1 MIRSSAS
8 FPNTTRTCN
17 RIMHR
22 LQGTFQRQLD
32 LSSISRQCGLREFS
46 SIPRKKSGS
55 PNPSGTMHNSNT
67 TNNNDDTSA
76 EDTIKNNKQPFVK
89 YKLEP
94 GEWDINRRDPYHR
107 PKPPRNKLTSAEDF
121 ANRPPVGF
129 DNEFSTYEDSMI
141 ALSWLDAKTCKS
153 IYSLYMDMMVRH
165 QTEHPGRTSHEYV
178 CRVLA
183 QRFQITTW
191 RAAGVVQLQHAEE
204 QMRRNNPELLC
215 EDQAQWAEN
224 TILKNIQDAYKSQR
238 ALPPNRGRGGEEQ
251 AFVEDPVGIHG
262 LGEPDE
268 ISSSWTTTDDIYDME
283 TKLQKANTRDEE
295 LAKILIDEHVYK
307 EDVDESTVQVRTDGV
322 AKRLIKAQQKQKEE
336 NKQQSKEDNKVTAV
350 EGIPNT
356 ENNGQGNKRP
366 RWKYVAQVVNTRAMR
381 KKGKKITS
389 YANNNMENTLVEE
402 DGTLRVATVEEA
414 KKAAWKP
421 TRTRGN
427 EYIYEGV
434 KKDWLK
440 KTIKGSTDVW
450 GRAPVTAAAAAVQQG
465 GQGEGNKKAAETIS
479 EKTPSEEK
487 EEIKAASDPTDNK
500 EPESKE
506 ENEIKAYDPLDSKKP
521 ENKEENESSTTETND
536 SIDEPQNKETNS
548 EKAEDTK

>member
-1 MIRSSAS
+1 
-8 FPNTTRTCN
+8 
-17 RIMHR
+17 MH
-22 LQGTFQRQLD
+22 
-32 LSSISRQCGLREFS
+32 SNNNI
-46 SIPRKKSGS
+46 
-55 PNPSGTMHNSNT
+55 NSN
-67 TNNNDDTSA
+67 NNKNNDDTSA
-76 EDTIKNNKQPFVK
+76 EETIKNNKQPFVK

-141 ALSWLDAKTCKS
+141 ALSWLDSKTCKS

-183 QRFQITTW
+183 QRFQINTW

-215 EDQAQWAEN
+215 DDQAQWAEN

-238 ALPPNRGRGGEEQ
+238 ALPPNRGRGGEQQ

-283 TKLQKANTRDEE
+283 TKLQKANMRDEE
-295 LAKILIDEHVYK
+295 LAKILIDGHIYK

-336 NKQQSKEDNKVTAV
+336 NKKQSKDDKVTTV

-479 EKTPSEEK
+479 EEKSPSEEND
-487 EEIKAASDPTDNK
+487 EIKAASDPADN
-500 EPESKE
+500 
-506 ENEIKAYDPLDSKKP
+506 NEP
-521 ENKEENESSTTETND
+521 ENKEEDATSTTETND
-536 SIDEPQNKETNS
+536 SIDDAENKENDS
-548 EKAEDTK
+548 DKPEDTK

>member
-1 MIRSSAS
+1 
-8 FPNTTRTCN
+8 
-17 RIMHR
+17 MHR
-22 LQGTFQRQLD
+22 LQGTFQ
-32 LSSISRQCGLREFS
+32 RQCGLREFS
-46 SIPRKKSGS
+46 SIPRKKNGS
-55 PNPSGTMHNSNT
+55 PNPNDAMHRNNSN
-67 TNNNDDTSA
+67 NNDNDDTSA
-76 EDTIKNNKQPFVK
+76 EETIKNNKQPFVK

-129 DNEFSTYEDSMI
+129 QHEFSSYEDSMI
-141 ALSWLDAKTCKS
+141 ALSWLDTKTCKS
-153 IYSLYMDMMVRH
+153 IYSLYTDMMVRH

-183 QRFQITTW
+183 QRFQINTW

-215 EDQAQWAEN
+215 EDEAQWAEN

-238 ALPPNRGRGGEEQ
+238 SLPPNRGRVGEQQ

-262 LGEPDE
+262 LGDPDE
-268 ISSSWTTTDDIYDME
+268 ISSSWTTTDDIFDME

-307 EDVDESTVQVRTDGV
+307 EDADESTVQVRTDGV

-336 NKQQSKEDNKVTAV
+336 NKQQSKDDKVTTV

-356 ENNGQGNKRP
+356 ENNGQGNKRS

-440 KTIKGSTDVW
+440 KTIQGSTDVW
-450 GRAPVTAAAAAVQQG
+450 GRAPITAAAAAVQQG
-465 GQGEGNKKAAETIS
+465 GQGEGNKKAPETIS

-487 EEIKAASDPTDNK
+487 EEIKATSEPADNK
-500 EPESKE
+500 EPENKE
-506 ENEIKAYDPLDSKKP
+506 ENEIKASDPVDNNEP
-521 ENKEENESSTTETND
+521 ENKEENESSTTETNN
-536 SIDEPQNKETNS
+536 SIDDAVNKEIDS
-548 EKAEDTK
+548 DKAEDAK